1 MNQLIKVNP
10 AEFGLNEEAALTI
23 TKGLTQ
29 IITERNTL
37 EEQYKQVIELDI
49 ELPETAKRASEL
61 RKMIKDNRTKGIVVW
76 HKTNKEFYLRGG
88 QFVDAIKNKEIVENE
103 RMEEMLEKIEKHAEI
118 KEANRIKQLQIDRQN
133 ECAPYAEFIPQ
144 SLNLGNILD
153 DDYNKLLEGAKLQ
166 MKAKIEREEKEAAER
181 AEAERKAEEERIKR
195 ERLATEEKARIEAEN
210 ARLKAEAEAK
220 EKQLAKERAEAAKK
234 QAEIEAK
241 AKAEREAAEKKAAE
255 ERAKQDAILKA
266 EREAKEKLEAELKA
280 KQEAEAKA
288 KAEALAAE
296 QAALAASDKDKLVA
310 LGKQLTA
317 IAMPEVKSKKA
328 QSIINELKANLD
340 ASIAKFRQDFTNQ
353 YKQ

>member
-1 MNQLIKVNP
+1 MNQLTKVNP
-10 AEFGLNEEAALTI
+10 AEFGLNEETALTI

-29 IITERNTL
+29 IIEERALLT
-37 EEQYKQVIELDI
+37 EQYKEVITLDI
-49 ELPETAKRASEL
+49 DEPTTTKRASEL
-61 RKMIKDNRTKGIVVW
+61 RKAIKDNRTKGIVVW

-118 KEANRIKQLQIDRQN
+118 KEANRIKQLQFDRQN

-144 SLNLGNILD
+144 GLNLGAILD

-166 MKAKIEREEKEAAER
+166 MQAKIDRETKEAAER
-181 AEAERKAEEERIKR
+181 AELARKAEEERIEK
-195 ERLATEEKARIEAEN
+195 ERIAAEERARIEAEN

-220 EKQLAKERAEAAKK
+220 EKQLAAERAEAAKK

-241 AKAEREAAEKKAAE
+241 AKAEREAAAKKAEE
-255 ERAKQDAILKA
+255 ERAKQEAILKA

-280 KQEAEAKA
+280 KQEAEARA
-288 KAEALAAE
+288 KAEAEAAA

-310 LGKQLTA
+310 LGKTLTA
-317 IAMPEVKSKKA
+317 IVMPEVKSKKA
-328 QSIINELKANLD
+328 QAIINELKANLD

-353 YKQ
+353 YK